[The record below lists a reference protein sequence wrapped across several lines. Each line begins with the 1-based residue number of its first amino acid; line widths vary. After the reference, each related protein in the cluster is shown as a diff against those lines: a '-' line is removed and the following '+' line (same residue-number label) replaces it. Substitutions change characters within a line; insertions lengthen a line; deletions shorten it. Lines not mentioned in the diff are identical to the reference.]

1 MADIN
6 NIISKI
12 TDTESDIHKLV
23 CLKAG
28 MLAGSPN
35 AIKFCEYLSKNTEIS
50 VDGKADWISISDSGE
65 TKINSTRLKELK
77 NEWILDRSGQ
87 SKETNND
94 ETINTSELE
103 NINKKL
109 QNTKDEAK
117 KYEGEV
123 KILKEREN
131 TISTNISNLNEEK
144 RNLKESIVKLKVSI
158 NFATSDNKP
167 KLEAQLDNLE
177 ESLSN
182 VSTKLDN
189 YKDELKKVKDELDNK
204 RKLLSDTQKQ
214 LEEDEKQYKK

>member
-1 MADIN
+1 MADISN
-6 NIISKI
+6 VISKI

-50 VDGKADWISISDSGE
+50 ADGKADWISVSNDGK
-65 TKINSTRLKELK
+65 TNINSTRLKELK

-87 SKETNND
+87 SKEKDSDDNVD
-94 ETINTSELE
+94 TSELE

-123 KILKEREN
+123 KILKEKEN
-131 TISTNISNLNEEK
+131 TLSSNISNLTEEK

-182 VSTKLDN
+182 ASTKL
-189 YKDELKKVKDELDNK
+189 
-204 RKLLSDTQKQ
+204 KLL
-214 LEEDEKQYKK
+214 

>member
-109 QNTKDEAK
+109 QNTKD
-117 KYEGEV
+117 
-123 KILKEREN
+123 
-131 TISTNISNLNEEK
+131 
-144 RNLKESIVKLKVSI
+144 
-158 NFATSDNKP
+158 
-167 KLEAQLDNLE
+167 
-177 ESLSN
+177 
-182 VSTKLDN
+182 
-189 YKDELKKVKDELDNK
+189 
-204 RKLLSDTQKQ
+204 
-214 LEEDEKQYKK
+214 